1 MPSKP
6 ALIRQR
12 DVTRIIK
19 GGLAA
24 GITYGIRI
32 VGGEPQFVP
41 VDELKAANEPAALEA
56 WEAQQDARK
65 AGRRA

>member
-12 DVTRIIK
+12 DVTRIFK
-19 GGLAA
+19 GAAAA
-24 GITYGIRI
+24 GVILKLVIRD
-32 VGGEPQFVP
+32 GEPQFVP
-41 VDELKAANEPAALEA
+41 VDDLKAANEPAPLEA
-56 WEAQQDARK
+56 WEALQNARK